1 MYKQVPKEEVLL
13 ILLEMMLLSN
23 PGKKYCPL
31 LNLLPANSLNL
42 LQIYINRFYYWGHG
56 RKRTLI
62 NKLFSNI
69 ILETGQFYHIVSIIH
84 LVLLIL
90 V

>member
-31 LNLLPANSLNL
+31 LNLLLANSLNL
-42 LQIYINRFYYWGHG
+42 LQIYILTGFIGDMAGKGH
-56 RKRTLI
+56 
-62 NKLFSNI
+62 
-69 ILETGQFYHIVSIIH
+69 
-84 LVLLIL
+84 
-90 V
+90 